1 MPPTP
6 WPAHADPNYLHFITA
21 SALQRAPLFRR
32 DVIKRI
38 LVDSL
43 NTGRILGQYDLFA
56 FVIMPNHVHL
66 IVRCLAGNKP
76 ADVVRE
82 FKKATANLML
92 RHYEAEENQ
101 RVLEFCASGVK
112 REEKQRYAIWNDEY
126 QAKDVFS
133 PAFLRQKIDY
143 IHNNPVQSHWQLVD
157 EPQRY
162 LWSSARFYLS
172 GGRALI
178 PLTDAGDLLM

>member
-1 MPPTP
+1 MPSTT
-6 WPAHADPNYLHFITA
+6 WSAQADPNHLHFITA
-21 SALQRAPLFRR
+21 SALRRVDLFHR

-43 NTGRILGQYDLFA
+43 NIGRILGQYDLFA

-66 IVRCLAGNKP
+66 IVRCLDGNKP

-82 FKKATANLML
+82 FKKATANLIL
-92 RHYEAEENQ
+92 RHYEGEENH
-101 RVLEFCASGVK
+101 RALAFCASGVK
-112 REEKQRYAIWNDEY
+112 RREKQRYAIWNDEY

-133 PAFLRQKIDY
+133 LAFLRQKIEY
-143 IHNNPVQSHWQLVD
+143 IHNNPVQPHWQLVD
-157 EPQRY
+157 EPHRY
-162 LWSSARFYLS
+162 LWSSARFYLT

-178 PLTDAGDLLM
+178 PLSDAGELLA